1 MKKLIA
7 IAALVCGTAHAEY
20 FTGNDIQR
28 WSEETTNNISWGMM
42 YGYIA
47 GVADTGQAAVF
58 CIPQNV
64 RLQQIVDLVKNHV
77 AGNPA
82 TRHLSADN
90 IIIYVLKQTWPC
102 AEKKK
107 GTSL

>member
-1 MKKLIA
+1 MRKLIA
-7 IAALVCGTAHAEY
+7 IAALMCGTAHAEY
-20 FTGNDIQR
+20 FTGNDIQK

-47 GVADTGQAAVF
+47 GVADTGQSAVF
-58 CIPQNV
+58 CIPPTV

-82 TRHLSADN
+82 TRHISADIT
-90 IIIYVLKQTWPC
+90 IINVLKQVWPC
-102 AEKKK
+102 AEKRK
-107 GTSL
+107 GVAL